1 MGPKRQ
7 CCVLTL
13 KRSRKLKNG
22 FVFPEI
28 EDVAS
33 VSENDFVRVLPQPKP
48 AAQTKRLSSVLN
60 FALDLTCVNSLF
72 MPCLL
77 NIRLH

>member
-1 MGPKRQ
+1 MGTKRQ

-22 FVFPEI
+22 LIFPEI
-28 EDVAS
+28 EDIAS
-33 VSENDFVRVLPQPKP
+33 VSENDIVRVLLQPKP

-60 FALDLTCVNSLF
+60 FAVDLNYA
-72 MPCLL
+72 
-77 NIRLH
+77 